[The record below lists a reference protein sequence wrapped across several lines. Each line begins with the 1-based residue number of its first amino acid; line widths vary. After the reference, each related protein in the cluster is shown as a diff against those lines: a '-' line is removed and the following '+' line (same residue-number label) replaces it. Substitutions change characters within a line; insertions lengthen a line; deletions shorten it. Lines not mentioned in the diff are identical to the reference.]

1 MICSYKHCNNIL
13 KESEDINSKTKE
25 YYKRC
30 YSCRTKYNCIH
41 NIEKR
46 KCKECGGSVFC
57 IHNKIKNKCKEC
69 SNSLCIHKK
78 FKYQCKECNGNSYCS
93 HNRIKSQ
100 CKECGGIGLCEHNR
114 QKSRCK
120 ECEGSS
126 ICEHLKLR
134 SRCKD
139 CGGSEL
145 CPHNRQKYYCKE
157 CGGSSICSHNRRKA
171 ECKECGGSAI
181 CPHNRRKTQC
191 KECDLP
197 LYLVNLQ
204 RQQIRRCFNNS
215 TLVKEQKSIEYL
227 GCSIDFFI
235 QYFQNKMDIAN
246 VDKEEKMTFDNIHI
260 DHIKPVSMFDLNN
273 KEEFLKCCHYTNL
286 QPLLAKDN
294 LEKSNTWDI
303 TDEIEWNT
311 KLMEDLFI

>member
-1 MICSYKHCNNIL
+1 MICSYKHCKNIL
-13 KESEDINSKTKE
+13 KETEDINSKTKE

-30 YSCRTKYNCIH
+30 YTCRTKYNCIH

-46 KCKECGGSVFC
+46 KCKECGGSAFC

-78 FKYQCKECNGNSYCS
+78 FKYQCRECNGNSYCC

-100 CKECGGIGLCEHNR
+100 CKECDGIGLCQHNR

-126 ICEHLKLR
+126 ICEHFKVR
-134 SRCKD
+134 SR
-139 CGGSEL
+139 
-145 CPHNRQKYYCKE
+145 
-157 CGGSSICSHNRRKA
+157 
-171 ECKECGGSAI
+171 
-181 CPHNRRKTQC
+181 C

-204 RQQIRRCFNNS
+204 RQQIRRCFNSS

-260 DHIKPVSMFDLNN
+260 DHIKPVSMFDLNT

-311 KLMEDLFI
+311 KLMENLSI

>member
-1 MICSYKHCNNIL
+1 L
-13 KESEDINSKTKE
+13 
-25 YYKRC
+25 
-30 YSCRTKYNCIH
+30 CR
-41 NIEKR
+41 
-46 KCKECGGSVFC
+46 
-57 IHNKIKNKCKEC
+57 
-69 SNSLCIHKK
+69 
-78 FKYQCKECNGNSYCS
+78 
-93 HNRIKSQ
+93 
-100 CKECGGIGLCEHNR
+100 HNR

-126 ICEHLKLR
+126 ICEHNRIR
-134 SRCKD
+134 SQCKD
-139 CGGSEL
+139 CGGSQI
-145 CPHNRQKYYCKE
+145 CPHNREKYNCKE
-157 CGGSSICSHNRRKA
+157 CGGASICSHNRRKA
-171 ECKECGGSAI
+171 ECKECGGSQICPHNRRKYNCKECGGSAICSHNHIRSTCKECNGSQICQHNRIKYSCKECNGSQICEHNRQKSRCYECGGSAI

-204 RQQIRRCFNNS
+204 RQQIRRCFSSS